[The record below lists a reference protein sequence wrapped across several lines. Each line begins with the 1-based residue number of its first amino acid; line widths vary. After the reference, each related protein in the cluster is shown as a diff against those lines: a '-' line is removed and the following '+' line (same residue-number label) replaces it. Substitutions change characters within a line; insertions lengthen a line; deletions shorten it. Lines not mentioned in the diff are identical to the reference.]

1 MDYMTARAYAQ
12 NAQAHTL
19 EELDEAFDAIC
30 AERDAAQEAIRR
42 ILAEKT
48 RRTDAELKE
57 LRAAFKAKTKVA

>member
-12 NAQAHTL
+12 NAQDHTL

-30 AERDAAQEAIRR
+30 DECDAAREAIRS

-48 RRTDAELKE
+48 RRMDAELQE
-57 LRAAFKAKTKVA
+57 LRAAFKARNKVA